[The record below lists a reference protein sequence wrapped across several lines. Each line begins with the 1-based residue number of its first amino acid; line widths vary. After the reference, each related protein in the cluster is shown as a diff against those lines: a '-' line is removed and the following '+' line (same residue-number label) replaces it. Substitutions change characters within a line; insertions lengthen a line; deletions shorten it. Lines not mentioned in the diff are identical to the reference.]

1 MSDAYAQTYSRLVAW
16 ALTWWL
22 DGKGVALPD
31 LRAVVV
37 SMHPVSRWL
46 TAATLAVSVVI
57 AGSVLMLRRSGGDL
71 ADVLQGLAR
80 TVLTLSAG
88 WLLIASSWS
97 LGDAMARWIVG
108 PRSAV
113 PELREQVAEA
123 VTRADPTVGLTLSIV
138 GIGCCLTFVA
148 MVLVR
153 FVIAVVLAVCLPVL
167 AATSVLRGRGGW
179 QLAVAWLVAVLAFK
193 PLTAVIY
200 RVGHGLLVTADDPV
214 LVLLIS
220 ALMFL
225 LAAAVLPAGARV
237 AGARR

>member
-1 MSDAYAQTYSRLVAW
+1 MSDSFAQTYSRLVGW

-22 DGKGVALPD
+22 EGDGVALPD
-31 LRAVVV
+31 LRSTVM
-37 SMHPVSRWL
+37 SLQPVSRWT
-46 TAATLAVSVVI
+46 TAATLTVGVVV
-57 AGSVLMLRRSGGDL
+57 GGGVFMLRRSGSDAAG
-71 ADVLQGLAR
+71 VLQGLAR
-80 TVLTLSAG
+80 TLLILSAG

-113 PELREQVAEA
+113 PEFREQVAEA
-123 VTRADPTVGLTLSIV
+123 VMRADPAVGLTLSIV

-153 FVIAVVLAVCLPVL
+153 FVIAVVLAVGLPVL

-179 QLAVAWLVAVLAFK
+179 RLAVAWLAAVLAFK
-193 PLTAVIY
+193 PLSAVVY
-200 RVGHGLLVTADDPV
+200 RVGHRLLEAADDPV

-220 ALMFL
+220 ALIFL
-225 LAAAVLPAGARV
+225 LAAAVLPVGARV
-237 AGARR
+237 AGARG